1 MQNSPYMFQNGRIM
15 QQQRRTS
22 QLLWCQYAAECWVFL
37 HVYLSAC
44 PVCYLPVEEAIA
56 LMPKVPSFSPVL
68 KNLTYITEP
77 VLNREAEFG
86 GSDFGGYPPLA
97 QRNNSYDI
105 RESMSVHCGYD
116 FSFSLFIT
124 CSYWVKL
131 WVCVAISF
139 ETLPSMFLVF
149 FLNIHISKTF
159 YLVFSWPFAQMSWF
173 CINQVCQ
180 RKTWPWN
187 GVWPW
192 RGGHSWYGTMPWNCC
207 CISNFWYSS
216 TLVELLTVH
225 FLFITWH

>member
-1 MQNSPYMFQNGRIM
+1 MQNSLYMFQNGRIM

-116 FSFSLFIT
+116 FSFFIN
-124 CSYWVKL
+124 CSYWVKIMSMCGYIL
-131 WVCVAISF
+131 WNF
-139 ETLPSMFLVF
+139 
-149 FLNIHISKTF
+149 TF
-159 YLVFSWPFAQMSWF
+159 YVFSFFFFFKYP
-173 CINQVCQ
+173 
-180 RKTWPWN
+180 
-187 GVWPW
+187 
-192 RGGHSWYGTMPWNCC
+192 H
-207 CISNFWYSS
+207 
-216 TLVELLTVH
+216 
-225 FLFITWH
+225 